1 MKCLTNSETTL
12 ELKWAIA
19 NCLGAFM
26 FRGKSK
32 IIVNF
37 SNGLEELN
45 YITKTYGISCY
56 DRNTFDAG
64 RDIRKE
70 FLLINC
76 HNNWEAVKKEI
87 NLNMAKK
94 FKQKPKIDYI
104 LFIVNYPII
113 FRIFLNV
120 FYIISTKILSNKS
133 PLVHATFN
141 SLYEINLIDDFSL
154 VTPRKLDE
162 PWLRTTKNC
171 IKKLNRITRLIVNPL
186 VIILEVDYG

>member
-1 MKCLTNSETTL
+1 MNILTNSEATL
-12 ELKWAIA
+12 ELKSAIA

-56 DRNTFDAG
+56 DRNTFDAC

-70 FLLINC
+70 FLYINC
-76 HNNWEAVKKEI
+76 HNNWKFVKKEI
-87 NLNMAKK
+87 NLNMTTK
-94 FKQKPKIDYI
+94 FKQKPKTDYI

-113 FRIFLNV
+113 FRFFLNM
-120 FYIISTKILSNKS
+120 FYIINIKILSNKS
-133 PLVHATFN
+133 PVVHVTYN

-154 VTPRKLDE
+154 ITPRKLDE

-171 IKKLNRITRLIVNPL
+171 IKKLYRITRLIINPL